1 MSQEWKGAIQP
12 RLEHVRERITNAAER
27 SGRPPETIQLI
38 AITKGHPI
46 EAITAAF
53 ALGLNQIGENR
64 VEEALRKQELLS
76 DPAITWH
83 MVGHIQSRKAAD
95 IPGNFSMVH
104 SIDRMK
110 IAERISRFNSDRD
123 DRVPILLE
131 CNVSGES
138 TKAGWNCADPKTWPA
153 ILPQFAQIAQ
163 LPGIEIR
170 GLMTMAPWVQDETIL
185 RSTFKSLRT
194 LKEYLSRELTI
205 QLPELSM
212 GMTDDYE
219 IAVEEGA
226 TMLRLGRALFGER
239 L

>member
-1 MSQEWKGAIQP
+1 MSQEWKEAIQQ
-12 RLEHVRERITNAAER
+12 RLTLVRERIANAAER
-27 SGRPPETIQLI
+27 SGRPQEVIQLI
-38 AITKGHPI
+38 AIAKGQPI
-46 EAITAAF
+46 EAITAALE
-53 ALGLNQIGENR
+53 LGLNQIGENR

-76 DPAITWH
+76 DSAITWH
-83 MVGHIQSRKAAD
+83 MVGHIQSRKAAE
-95 IPGNFSMVH
+95 IPGHFSMVH

-123 DRVPILLE
+123 DRLPILLE

-138 TKAGWNCADPKTWPA
+138 SKAGWNCADPETWPA
-153 ILPQFAQIAQ
+153 LLPQFAQIAQ
-163 LPGIEIR
+163 LPGIEVR
-170 GLMTMAPWVQDETIL
+170 GLMTMAPWVEDGSIL
-185 RSTFKSLRT
+185 RTTFKSLRT
-194 LKEYLSRELTI
+194 LREFLSRELTI